1 MSYHLVR
8 WALRA
13 AAVGVIAGNGPL
25 TAGAGGAAPAARDT
39 AVKELLATELDG
51 VSGKEIRLLA
61 VEYLPGGASL
71 PHRHDAQVLVYVL
84 DGRVRMQVDGAAPVT
99 LGPGETFYEGP
110 GDIHRV
116 SANAS
121 STLPARILVF
131 IVKDKGTPI
140 SSAVAP
146 SVQP

>member
-1 MSYHLVR
+1 MSYHLAR

-13 AAVGVIAGNGPL
+13 AAVGIIAINWPL
-25 TAGAGGAAPAARDT
+25 TAGA
-39 AVKELLATELDG
+39 
-51 VSGKEIRLLA
+51 
-61 VEYLPGGASL
+61 GGASL

-99 LGPGETFYEGP
+99 LGPGDTFYEGP